1 LDSWVALVEEAD
13 WSTPHDVVKRF
24 PKAKVIG
31 GNNVVFK
38 ICGNNYRLWV
48 LVAFKS
54 KNVMIL
60 KIGTHS
66 EYDRWDI
73 K

>member
-1 LDSWVALVEEAD
+1 MTFEEYRMFKEALAE
-13 WSTPHDVVKRF
+13 
-24 PKAKVIG
+24 IG